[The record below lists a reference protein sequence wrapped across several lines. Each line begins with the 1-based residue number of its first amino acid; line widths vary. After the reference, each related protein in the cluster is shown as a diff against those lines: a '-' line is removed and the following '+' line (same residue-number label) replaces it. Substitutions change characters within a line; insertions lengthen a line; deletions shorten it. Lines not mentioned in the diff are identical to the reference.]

1 MATDQNEE
9 IEDLNSPENIQK
21 RVESNLLL
29 GVMKELNAL
38 EGYPRMQV
46 FITHGFLE
54 LLANTLIKKKA
65 KNGKKIVKD
74 TRTYSYS
81 TQILILNELEI
92 ISDKEYEVLN
102 WFRKL
107 RNKAAHEALFQIT
120 YKDLSQ
126 INLDNKKVDV
136 SDFTKLCNYLIL
148 NMINH
153 RMDVLGPD
161 IAPTMGSWEAE

>member
-1 MATDQNEE
+1 
-9 IEDLNSPENIQK
+9 
-21 RVESNLLL
+21 
-29 GVMKELNAL
+29 
-38 EGYPRMQV
+38 
-46 FITHGFLE
+46 